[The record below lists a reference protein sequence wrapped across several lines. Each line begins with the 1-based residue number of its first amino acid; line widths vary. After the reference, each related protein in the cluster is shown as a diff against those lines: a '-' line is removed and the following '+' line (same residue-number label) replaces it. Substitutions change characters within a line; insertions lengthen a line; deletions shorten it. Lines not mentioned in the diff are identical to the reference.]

1 MIDLNKSNKNYLFAP
16 FKDDDEKIS
25 AFNHLKNNQDHKQIH
40 ELVMFIGRLESY
52 YDVIITDKEK
62 VWIELCN
69 SKVDREYHRSEVK
82 RLESEIK
89 TTKENGLHLLN
100 EIKELK
106 ADIRHDTKV
115 CDDYDDDLIKEIDEL
130 KAEMRKQKKISLQI
144 SKERIDTIKELK
156 ADIRHDTKVCDDYD
170 DDLIKE
176 INELKADKCKHY
188 PKEYREEAKEYFS
201 HNPNGEKLWFFMVGD
216 SEVDEDGDI
225 RKTLNVGVDAIAEC
239 DNFNG
244 DISVEVYK

>member
-156 ADIRHDTKVCDDYD
+156 AD
-170 DDLIKE
+170 
-176 INELKADKCKHY
+176 KCKHY
-188 PKEYREEAKEYFS
+188 PKEYKDEARDYFH

>member
-89 TTKENGLHLLN
+89 G
-100 EIKELK
+100 
-106 ADIRHDTKV
+106 
-115 CDDYDDDLIKEIDEL
+115 L

>member
-25 AFNHLKNNQDHKQIH
+25 AFNHLKNNQDHEQIH

-52 YDVIITDKEK
+52 YDV
-62 VWIELCN
+62 EL
-69 SKVDREYHRSEVK
+69 E
-82 RLESEIK
+82 RLQAEIK

-130 KAEMRKQKKISLQI
+130 KAEMRKQ
-144 SKERIDTIKELK
+144 
-156 ADIRHDTKVCDDYD
+156 
-170 DDLIKE
+170 
-176 INELKADKCKHY
+176 
-188 PKEYREEAKEYFS
+188 
-201 HNPNGEKLWFFMVGD
+201 
-216 SEVDEDGDI
+216 
-225 RKTLNVGVDAIAEC
+225 
-239 DNFNG
+239 
-244 DISVEVYK
+244 